1 MTARP
6 PSTVDALS
14 ACLASLEV
22 APPDHRAAIAHAVA
36 AWRAARRPELADLVD
51 RLCERHYDA
60 LDKAHKASGSKRVF
74 NPPDKLRTTRALDA
88 CWRIVSANLPDDE
101 AEEGPLPEDERESFG
116 GQDDPRLARALF
128 RVMFERTFFQGYRA
142 RDAGWIERHADRL
155 AALGDVRFVDPLRET
170 LATANAF
177 PSKATETRVRPLYE
191 AALTT
196 LEASARAL
204 APLDEEAAAVYA
216 RIDALL
222 PAAAAPAPAVPKK
235 FLSGTAAA
243 ALAAVFASPDD
254 DSLRQV
260 CGDRLS
266 ETGDPRG
273 EYITLVFQSLE
284 KRLPPAS
291 AKRMAALYNK
301 NAGHWSG
308 PLAPIGTRDGM
319 RFEKGF
325 LAEVSL
331 DKSSLGMTR
340 EMWDDALDSEYW
352 ATVEQLNVSERCP
365 DWWLRAFLASP
376 RSARLARLAFRPHG
390 GKTPF
395 ILLERP
401 AGTPPGAAFRLVKA
415 TKSMTKFDKAL
426 TAFSPEQLALLA
438 DDAQR
443 LKSSFASSAIA
454 KARSAAGKPARRAKS

>member
-14 ACLASLEV
+14 ACLASLEA
-22 APPDHRAAIAHAVA
+22 APPDLRGAIAHAAA

-60 LDKAHKASGSKRVF
+60 LDEAHKASKSKALF
-74 NPPDKLRTTRALDA
+74 NPPDKLRTVRALDA
-88 CWRIVSANLPDDE
+88 CRRIVSANFPDDE
-101 AEEGPLPEDERESFG
+101 EEEGPLPEDERECFG
-116 GQDDPRLARALF
+116 GHDDPRLARAIF
-128 RVMFERTFFQGYRA
+128 RVMFERTLFQGNRA
-142 RDAGWIERHADRL
+142 RQPGWIERHATRL
-155 AALGDVRFVDPLRET
+155 AELGDVRFVEPLRET

-177 PSKATETRVRPLYE
+177 PSKATEARVRPVYE
-191 AALTT
+191 AALAE
-196 LEASARAL
+196 LEARAKTL
-204 APLDEEAAAVYA
+204 APLDAKAAAVFA

-222 PAAAAPAPAVPKK
+222 PAAAPPAPAVPKK
-235 FLSGTAAA
+235 FLSGSAAD
-243 ALAAVFASPDD
+243 ALAAVFATPED

-266 ETGDPRG
+266 EAGDPRG
-273 EYITLVFQSLE
+273 EYLTLVFQSLE
-284 KRLPPAS
+284 KKLPPAS
-291 AKRMAALYNK
+291 LKRMAALYNK

-352 ATVEQLNVSERCP
+352 STVEQLNVSERCP

-376 RSARLARLAFRPHG
+376 RSARLRRIAFRPHG

-395 ILLERP
+395 LLLERP
-401 AGTPPGAAFRLVKA
+401 AGAQPGAPFRLVKA
-415 TKSMTKFDKAL
+415 TKAMTKFDKAL
-426 TAFSPEQLALLA
+426 VAFSPEQLERLA
-438 DDAQR
+438 EDAQA
-443 LKSSFASSAIA
+443 LKSMFAAAAIA
-454 KARSAAGKPARRAKS
+454 KARAALQKPARKK